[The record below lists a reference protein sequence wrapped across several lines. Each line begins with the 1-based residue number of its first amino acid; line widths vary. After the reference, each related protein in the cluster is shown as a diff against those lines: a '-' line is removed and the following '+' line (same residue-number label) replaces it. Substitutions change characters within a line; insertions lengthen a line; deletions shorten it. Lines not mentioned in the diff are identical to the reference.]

1 MCFSGSKSRAHKNPV
16 WAEED
21 SWQKVV
27 ICIVADGRRHLNPA
41 ILKVLA
47 AMGCWQEGVAKNQV
61 NGKAVQAHIF
71 EVNINKP
78 AFNGHSFS
86 FTPDAKITR
95 SNVACRHH
103 IVLDPGISG

>member
-1 MCFSGSKSRAHKNPV
+1 MCLPTSKSRSHRYPV
-16 WAEED
+16 WAED
-21 SWQKVV
+21 NSWQKVV

-71 EVNINKP
+71 EVMILHLP
-78 AFNGHSFS
+78 MELS
-86 FTPDAKITR
+86 
-95 SNVACRHH
+95 
-103 IVLDPGISG
+103 LDTLF